1 MIIVVD
7 AQLSPWL
14 AYWLEQNYQ
23 VKAIAVRDLGLRDAS
38 DKEIFLKAREL
49 SAVIITKDIDFLTL
63 QDNLGSPPQ
72 VILVSCGN
80 TSNEKITT
88 IFSKTLEN
96 AFRLLEEGE
105 QFIEIRG

>member
-1 MIIVVD
+1 VTIILD
-7 AQLSPWL
+7 AQLSPSLAFWL
-14 AYWLEQNYQ
+14 KQNYH

-38 DKEIFLKAREL
+38 DKEIFYKAREL

-63 QDNLGSPPQ
+63 QDRFGSPPQ
-72 VILVSCGN
+72 VILISCGN
-80 TSNEKITT
+80 TSNEKMIA

-96 AFRLLEEGE
+96 AFFLLESGE